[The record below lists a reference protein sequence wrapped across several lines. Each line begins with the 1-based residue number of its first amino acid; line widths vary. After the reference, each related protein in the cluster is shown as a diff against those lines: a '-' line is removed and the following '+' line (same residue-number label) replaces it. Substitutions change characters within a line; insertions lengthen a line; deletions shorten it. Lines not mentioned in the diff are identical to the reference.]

1 MVENGCYISKQQ
13 LNHGWMGVLALVHHA
28 YFLPKQLF
36 QHSIGLEYVR
46 WQLLASDPSQVL
58 KQAFKTKTHFRV
70 LWEDVYKWVHLH
82 VFNVMMAT
90 KNANVRRIAHG
101 AILRINDINQF
112 IGRVLIPMINTK
124 DQKVEEFWR
133 IVHIHAQINRRR
145 LNAKKEA
152 LQWNSQ
158 SYEYEVHRIMM
169 DPMEVQCYGMVNN
182 TVMTEQQPSTVRPLV
197 QPSFVQPKP
206 PKKPRNK
213 LCFKCNKAGHLWR
226 QCPSTQ
232 QRLPHPPRG
241 GRDHYTPN
249 YDHDM
254 DKENVNP
261 KEAQQ
266 YELQFK
272 HQHMSMRRKQN
283 EYITKHGKTYGSKRC
298 LRDVCVHFE
307 RRGGC
312 RRNSSTCRQ
321 HHICR
326 KCLRV
331 GHHNAHN
338 CSVRR

>member
-169 DPMEVQCYGMVNN
+169 DPMEVRCYGMVNN
-182 TVMTEQQPSTVRPLV
+182 TVVTAQEPSTVKPSTLKPLV
-197 QPSFVQPKP
+197 RPSWVPLEQPEKPKP
-206 PKKPRNK
+206 R
-213 LCFKCNKAGHLWR
+213 LCYKCNKAGHLWR
-226 QCPSTQ
+226 QCPKTQ
-232 QRLPHPPRG
+232 QRPPRG
-241 GRDHYTPN
+241 RDHSTSH
-249 YDHDM
+249 DHRDTN
-254 DKENVNP
+254 KENMDP
-261 KEAQQ
+261 KGARARGRKNEQ
-266 YELQFK
+266 
-272 HQHMSMRRKQN
+272 SMRRKQN
-283 EYITKHGKTYGSKRC
+283 EYIT
-298 LRDVCVHFE
+298 
-307 RRGGC
+307 
-312 RRNSSTCRQ
+312 
-321 HHICR
+321 
-326 KCLRV
+326 
-331 GHHNAHN
+331 
-338 CSVRR
+338 